1 VPEGALYYGKKH
13 RRTSV
18 FFDSELRE
26 LTSKTAQEL
35 HTMINSGITPPP
47 EYSKRKCDNCSLV
60 EICIPRA
67 ANRKRTVQNYIAR
80 MLDT

>member
-47 EYSKRKCDNCSLV
+47 EYSQRKFSSTVNWEV
-60 EICIPRA
+60 APRA
-67 ANRKRTVQNYIAR
+67 GAWIETFKFY
-80 MLDT
+80 